1 MLDSS
6 SYFFF
11 WLFDLIAVVA
21 LVKYG
26 VMSST
31 AAVALVL
38 AYLGQIAVY
47 KPQNGKGWHFGWFLY
62 SGFVDLVLGYYNS
75 TCIREGPPLDP
86 KGRYLFAMS
95 PHGIFGVCRAFSGGS
110 LWTKLYPGLAPRWA
124 SFGGAFFI
132 PGVRECAAARRRS
145 CERARAGA

>member
-1 MLDSS
+1 MSEVAREKMLLHYDRRPLYHPVGLAQMLAALWFS

-62 SGFVDLVLGYYNS
+62 L
-75 TCIREGPPLDP
+75 
-86 KGRYLFAMS
+86 
-95 PHGIFGVCRAFSGGS
+95 S
-110 LWTKLYPGLAPRWA
+110 L
-124 SFGGAFFI
+124 I
-132 PGVRECAAARRRS
+132 HI
-145 CERARAGA
+145 